1 MLHQEK
7 LTHSYPHCWRHKTPI
22 IFRATPQWFI
32 SMDAKGLRASA
43 LEAIK
48 DVAWEPSWGE
58 ERIEGMV
65 NNRPDWCISR
75 QRTWG
80 VPITVFIDR
89 ETQELHPDT
98 AQLLEQVALRIE
110 KAGIDA

>member
-1 MLHQEK
+1 
-7 LTHSYPHCWRHKTPI
+7 
-22 IFRATPQWFI
+22 
-32 SMDAKGLRASA
+32 
-43 LEAIK
+43 
-48 DVAWEPSWGE
+48 
-58 ERIEGMV
+58 MV

-110 KAGIDA
+110 ERVLMPGLILDERELLGTKQKNTSRLQIHWMYGLIPA